1 MATNRILEF
10 TPSQEEAIVARVLVL
25 VHQAV
30 DEHFPSAEKATR
42 QFTKTVFSEDGE
54 STKTGPIDPNAD
66 TDPRGKPVAVLA
78 GAFGNEE
85 KTGPGREPAEATASA
100 AGLPPPPQAPVA
112 KGATA
117 AASAPR
123 TPAAPLPPVPAQ
135 DPDLIGRKSS
145 ASTPQRPNPN
155 ISRHDS
161 RHESRHNEAGGRGDA
176 GHSGLGAVSGMTAS
190 GVSGISG
197 MSGMTGLKG
206 SALDAGPDWVTRIT
220 LVLLVAGLV
229 LLAYSLF
236 A

>member
-42 QFTKTVFSEDGE
+42 QFTKTVFSDDGE
-54 STKTGPIDPNAD
+54 NTKVGPIDPNAD
-66 TDPRGKPVAVLA
+66 TDPRGKPVAALA

-85 KTGPGREPAEATASA
+85 KTGPGREPAEAAASA
-100 AGLPPPPQAPVA
+100 AGLPPPPQTVGS
-112 KGATA
+112 KGASHA
-117 AASAPR
+117 SSAPR
-123 TPAAPLPPVPAQ
+123 APAPPPPLPAQ
-135 DPDLIGRKSS
+135 DPGIIGRKST
-145 ASTPQRPNPN
+145 APTPQRPNPN

-161 RHESRHNEAGGRGDA
+161 RHESRQNEAGGRGGD
-176 GHSGLGAVSGMTAS
+176 GHSGLGAVSGMSAS

-206 SALDAGPDWVTRIT
+206 GALDAGPDWVTRIT

-229 LLAYSLF
+229 LLAYSLL